1 MKLLKNN
8 ESFQVII
15 PKQIVLAKQ
24 WKFGDLLE
32 AIINKDRDIVLKKK

>member
-1 MKLLKNN
+1 MKLIKNN

-24 WKFGDLLE
+24 WQIGDKLE
-32 AIINKDRDIVLKKK
+32 AFINKDGDIVLKKK